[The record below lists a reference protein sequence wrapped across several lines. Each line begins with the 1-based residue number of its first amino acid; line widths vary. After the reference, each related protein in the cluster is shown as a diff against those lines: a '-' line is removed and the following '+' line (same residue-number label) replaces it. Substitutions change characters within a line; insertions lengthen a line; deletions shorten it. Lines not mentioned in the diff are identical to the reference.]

1 MSYDA
6 YVEQQHSIS
15 ELESRL
21 SVYAHLAQALDD
33 VKLGRTQKADSVFDD
48 HLQELEGFAL

>member
-33 VKLGRTQKADSVFDD
+33 VKLCRTQKADSVFDE
-48 HLQELEGFAL
+48 LLRELEGFAP